1 AESSCP
7 EHARAI
13 VSRARRSDPELDR
26 AVDASMTKLLLS
38 PLLLVCAARLFGHPM
53 GNFSVSHYTK
63 LKLTPTG
70 VDVVYALDLAE
81 IPTFELLRTWNLE
94 RTAPRSEL
102 EKRASEQ
109 AREWLG
115 NLVITADGKPLRARF
130 KSAVLV

>member
-1 AESSCP
+1 
-7 EHARAI
+7 
-13 VSRARRSDPELDR
+13 
-26 AVDASMTKLLLS
+26 MKKLLFSTLI
-38 PLLLVCAARLFGHPM
+38 LIWDAMLFGHPM

-63 LKLTPTG
+63 LTVTATG
-70 VDVVYALDLAE
+70 VDIVYALDLAE
-81 IPTFELLRTWNLE
+81 IPTFELLRSWNLE

-130 KSAVLV
+130 KSAVLA